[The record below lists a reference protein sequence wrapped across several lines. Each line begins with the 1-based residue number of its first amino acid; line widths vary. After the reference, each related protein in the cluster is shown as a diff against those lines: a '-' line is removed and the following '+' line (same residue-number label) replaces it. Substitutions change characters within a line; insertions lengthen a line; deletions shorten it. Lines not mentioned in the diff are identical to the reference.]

1 MRVCT
6 DFQLRKLVEQVLKP
20 KSAYGGHQLM
30 ASLNMAENA
39 LALKKPMA
47 VALRMRRRH
56 AQRLRVCVSAWL
68 ISSSARS
75 ISNCS
80 RSEFKGWSNEPIA
93 SRSKG
98 ETTIARQLFQPLG
111 LR

>member
-56 AQRLRVCVSAWL
+56 AQRLRVCVADF
-68 ISSSARS
+68 IQ
-75 ISNCS
+75 
-80 RSEFKGWSNEPIA
+80 
-93 SRSKG
+93 
-98 ETTIARQLFQPLG
+98 RQVDQQLLA
-111 LR
+111 